1 VERSRYRSYSGRDMK
16 NMIVAL
22 LTFVFFPHDAIR
34 VSYSAKTAV
43 FSVHSGNVL
52 IITEATCP
60 LGGTN

>member
-1 VERSRYRSYSGRDMK
+1 MK